1 MYLWIRILHV
11 LLGALWV
18 GFIVFTVVF
27 LTPAMSAL
35 GPDAAKLMAA
45 LRQRGLIIALPIIAG
60 LTIVS
65 GIYLYWRYTAG
76 FSPEVSRTHAGM
88 AFGIGGVLGIIAYII
103 GAAIVSVNMAKAM
116 KLSQQM
122 LSAPEA
128 QRAGLM
134 ATIAGHRK
142 RAALAS
148 QIVAVLVVLAVI
160 FMAAAPR
167 L

>member
-11 LLGALWV
+11 LLGAIWV

-45 LRQRGLIIALPIIAG
+45 LRQRGLVIALPIIAG

-65 GIYLYWRYTAG
+65 GVYLYWRFTAG

-103 GAAIVSVNMAKAM
+103 GAGIVSVNMAKAM
-116 KLSQQM
+116 KLSQQL
-122 LSAPEA
+122 LSAPEG

-134 ATIAGHRK
+134 ARIAGHRK

-148 QIVAVLVVLAVI
+148 QIVAVLVVLAVM

>member
-1 MYLWIRILHV
+1 MYLWIRVLHV

-35 GPDAAKLMAA
+35 GPDAPKLMAA
-45 LRQRGLIIALPIIAG
+45 LRQRGLVIALPIIAG

-103 GAAIVSVNMAKAM
+103 GAGIVSVNMAKAM

-142 RAALAS
+142 RAATAS